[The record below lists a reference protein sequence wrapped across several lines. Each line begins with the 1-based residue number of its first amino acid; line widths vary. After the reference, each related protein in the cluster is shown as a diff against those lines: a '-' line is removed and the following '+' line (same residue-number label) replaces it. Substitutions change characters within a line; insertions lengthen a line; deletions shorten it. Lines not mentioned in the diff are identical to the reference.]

1 LLLSSAATLASAQ
14 KETASKGTP
23 GAVAPCPN
31 KKCWIEI
38 VLQDEDGKPIA
49 NEEYRIVTPDG
60 SERTGRLDGNG
71 YARLD
76 GLDPGSCDVMF
87 PKLYERMKPEYMENS

>member
-1 LLLSSAATLASAQ
+1 LPPSSSALASAQ
-14 KETASKGTP
+14 KETAAKGTP
-23 GAVAPCPN
+23 TGVAPCPS

-60 SERTGRLDGNG
+60 SERAGHLDGNG

-76 GLDPGSCDVMF
+76 GLDPGSCDVTF
-87 PKLYERMKPEYMENS
+87 PKLYERMKPEYIENS